1 MSHAVSLDEVV
12 FSVEEKTG
20 AVTTKGKIGL
30 KTRAEG
36 NGPLYA
42 VGVTVEIEAV
52 TTEAFLRYDAAKR
65 IFIDAP
71 SDLQSN
77 GWSARAIRGVMEK
90 LSSAYA
96 RLVSEGYVTLK
107 EVKR

>member
-1 MSHAVSLDEVV
+1 MSHKASLDEIV

-20 AVTTKGKIGL
+20 DIITKARIAL

-36 NGPLYA
+36 SDPLYS
-42 VGVTVEIEAV
+42 VGVSLEIDAV
-52 TTEAFLRYDAAKR
+52 VTESFLRYDAGKG

-71 SDLQSN
+71 NGLHND
-77 GWSARAIRGVMEK
+77 GWSAGAIRGVMEK

-96 RLVSEGYVTLK
+96 QLVSEGYVTLEELK
-107 EVKR
+107 K